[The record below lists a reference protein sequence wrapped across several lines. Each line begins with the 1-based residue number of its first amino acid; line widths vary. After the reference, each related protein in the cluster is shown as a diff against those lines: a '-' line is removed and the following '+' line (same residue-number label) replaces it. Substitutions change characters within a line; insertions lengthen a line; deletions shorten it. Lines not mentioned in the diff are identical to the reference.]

1 MTKSI
6 VFPGQGS
13 QYLGM
18 GKHLYDNFSVS
29 KRVFDEVDDALNIKL
44 TEIIFGEKAEEL
56 NLTENTQP
64 AIMAVSIATLEA
76 LKKEKGIEIK
86 DFNFCAGHSLGE
98 YSALV
103 ASKSIKLSDAAR
115 ILKKR
120 GQVMQNAVPIGQ
132 GAMAAILNIKV
143 KDLEKFIE
151 ENKFLSIEISNDN
164 CPGQCVISGKKEE
177 IDNFIILIKN
187 ELKKKAISLPVS
199 APFHCKMMK
208 PAADELKFFLKQF
221 EISNS
226 IIPIVS
232 NFSVLPVHIS
242 SEIEKL
248 LISCVYN
255 RVRWR
260 EIVEFFNKNNITDCT
275 ECGPGKALTNMFKRF
290 EFDIKCV
297 KVDNMED
304 IKNYV

>member
-18 GKHLYDNFSVS
+18 GKYLYDNFSVS
-29 KRVFDEVDDALNIKL
+29 KRIFEEVNDALDFKL
-44 TEIIFGEKAEEL
+44 TEIIFGDDAGKL

-76 LKKEKGIEIK
+76 LKKEKGIVIN

-103 ASKSIKLSDAAR
+103 AAESIKLADAAK

-120 GQVMQNAVPIGQ
+120 GQAMQSAVPIGQ
-132 GAMAAILNIKV
+132 GAMAAILNIQV
-143 KDLEKFIE
+143 NDLEKFIQ
-151 ENKFLSIEISNDN
+151 ENNFLSIEISNDN

-177 IDNFIILIKN
+177 IDNFVILIKN
-187 ELKKKAISLPVS
+187 ELKKKAIILPVS

-208 PAADELKFFLKQF
+208 SAADELQSFLKQF
-221 EISNS
+221 EINNPT
-226 IIPIVS
+226 IPIVS
-232 NFSVLPVHIS
+232 NVNVSPIKKS
-242 SEIEKL
+242 NEIE
-248 LISCVYN
+248 
-255 RVRWR
+255 
-260 EIVEFFNKNNITDCT
+260 
-275 ECGPGKALTNMFKRF
+275 
-290 EFDIKCV
+290 
-297 KVDNMED
+297 
-304 IKNYV
+304 

>member
-18 GKHLYDNFSVS
+18 GKYLYDNFSVS
-29 KRVFDEVDDALNIKL
+29 KRVFEEVDDSLNFKL
-44 TEIIFGEKAEEL
+44 TEIIFGDDTGKL

-76 LKKEKGIEIK
+76 LKYEKGIKIN

-103 ASKSIKLSDAAR
+103 ATKSIKLAD
-115 ILKKR
+115 
-120 GQVMQNAVPIGQ
+120 AVPIGQ
-132 GAMAAILNIKV
+132 GAMAAILNIQV
-143 KDLEKFIE
+143 NDLEKFIK
-151 ENKFLSIEISNDN
+151 ENNFSSIEISNDN
-164 CPGQCVISGKKEE
+164 CPGQCVISGKREE
-177 IDNFIILIKN
+177 IDNFVILIKN
-187 ELKKKAISLPVS
+187 KLKKKGIPLPVS

-208 PAADELKFFLKQF
+208 SAADELKIFLKQF
-221 EISNS
+221 EINDLA
-226 IIPIVS
+226 IPIIS
-232 NFSVLPVHIS
+232 NVSVLPIKIS
-242 SEIEKL
+242 SEIEEL
-248 LISCVYN
+248 LISCIYN

-260 EIVEFFNKNNITDCT
+260 EIVEFFYKNNVSECI

-290 EFDIKCV
+290 EFKIKCV
-297 KVDNMED
+297 KVDNIED
-304 IKNYV
+304 LKNYV

>member
-29 KRVFDEVDDALNIKL
+29 KRVFEEVDDALGFKL
-44 TEIIFGEKAEEL
+44 TEIIFGNNSDKL

-64 AIMAVSIATLEA
+64 AIMAVSVATLEA
-76 LKKEKGIEIK
+76 LKNEKGVKIN

-103 ASKSIKLSDAAR
+103 AAKSINVADAAK

-120 GQVMQNAVPIGQ
+120 GQAMQNAVPLGQ
-132 GAMAAILNIKV
+132 GTMAAILNIEV
-143 KDLEKFIE
+143 SDLEKFIE
-151 ENKFLSIEISNDN
+151 KSNFLSIEISNDN

-177 IDNFIILIKN
+177 IDSFVILIKH

-208 PAADELKFFLKQF
+208 SAAEELENFLKQF
-221 EISNS
+221 KISDPLIPIISNVS
-226 IIPIVS
+226 VSPIKK
-232 NFSVLPVHIS
+232 S
-242 SEIEKL
+242 SEIEQL

-260 EIVEFFNKNNITDCT
+260 EIVEFLNKNNVSECI

-290 EFDIKCV
+290 EFKIKCV
-297 KVDNMED
+297 KVDNIED
-304 IKNYV
+304 LKNYA

>member
-18 GKHLYDNFSVS
+18 GKYLYDNFIVS
-29 KRVFDEVDDALNIKL
+29 KRIFDEIDDALDIKL
-44 TEIIFGEKAEEL
+44 TSIIFGEDADKL

-86 DFNFCAGHSLGE
+86 NFNFCAGHSLGE

-103 ASKSIKLSDAAR
+103 AAESIKLSDAAK

-120 GQVMQNAVPIGQ
+120 GQAMQNAVPIGQ
-132 GAMAAILNIKV
+132 GAMAAILNIEV
-143 KDLEKFIE
+143 KDLERFIID
-151 ENKFLSIEISNDN
+151 NNFLSIEISNDN

-177 IDNFIILIKN
+177 TDNLVNLIKN
-187 ELKKKAISLPVS
+187 ELKKKAITLPVS

-208 PAADELKFFLKQF
+208 PAADELQNFLKQF
-221 EISNS
+221 KINNP

-232 NFSVLPVHIS
+232 NVSVIPENTGS
-242 SEIEKL
+242 QIEKL
-248 LISCVYN
+248 LISCIYN

-260 EIVEFFNKNNITDCT
+260 EIVEFFNNNNISHCI

-290 EFDIKCV
+290 KFDIKCV
-297 KVDNMED
+297 KLDNIED

>member
-29 KRVFDEVDDALNIKL
+29 KRIFDEVDDALNIKL
-44 TEIIFGEKAEEL
+44 TEIIFGEKSEKL

-76 LKKEKGIEIK
+76 LKIEKGIKIN

-103 ASKSIKLSDAAR
+103 AAKSIKLSDAAK

-120 GQVMQNAVPIGQ
+120 GQVMQNAVPVGQ

-143 KDLEKFIE
+143 NDLEKFIE

-208 PAADELKFFLKQF
+208 PAADELEIFLKQF
-221 EISNS
+221 EISNPL
-226 IIPIVS
+226 IPIVS
-232 NFSVLPVHIS
+232 NVSVLPVNIS
-242 SEIEKL
+242 SEIKKL

-260 EIVEFFNKNNITDCT
+260 EIVEFFKKNNITECI

-297 KVDNMED
+297 KVDNIED

>member
-18 GKHLYDNFSVS
+18 GKHLYDNFSTS
-29 KRVFDEVDDALNIKL
+29 KRVFEEVDDALGFKL
-44 TEIIFGEKAEEL
+44 TEIIFGDETEKL

-76 LKKEKGIEIK
+76 LKSEKGIKID

-103 ASKSIKLSDAAR
+103 AAKSIKLTDAAK

-120 GQVMQNAVPIGQ
+120 GQAMQNAVPIGQ
-132 GAMAAILNIKV
+132 GAMAAILNIQV
-143 KDLEKFIE
+143 NDLEKFIK
-151 ENKFLSIEISNDN
+151 ENNFLSIEISNDN

-177 IDNFIILIKN
+177 IDSFIVLIKN

-208 PAADELKFFLKQF
+208 SAAEELESFLKQF
-221 EISNS
+221 EINNPT
-226 IIPIVS
+226 IPIVS
-232 NFSVLPVHIS
+232 NVSVSPIKKS
-242 SEIEKL
+242 SEIERL

-260 EIVEFFNKNNITDCT
+260 EIVEFLNKNNVSECI

-290 EFDIKCV
+290 EFNIKCV

-304 IKNYV
+304 LKNYA

>member
-29 KRVFDEVDDALNIKL
+29 KQVFDEVDDALNTKL
-44 TEIIFGEKAEEL
+44 TEIIFGEDTEKL

-76 LKKEKGIEIK
+76 LKNEKGFK
-86 DFNFCAGHSLGE
+86 LDDFIFCAGHSLGE

-103 ASKSIKLSDAAR
+103 AAESIKLADAAK

-120 GQVMQNAVPIGQ
+120 GQAMQNAVPVGQ
-132 GAMAAILNIKV
+132 GTMAAILNIQV
-143 KDLEKFIE
+143 QDLEKFIKE
-151 ENKFLSIEISNDN
+151 KKFYSIEISNDN
-164 CPGQCVISGKKEE
+164 CPGQCVVSGQKDE
-177 IDNFIILIKN
+177 INKLLPLIKN
-187 ELKKKAISLPVS
+187 ELKKKAIPLAVS
-199 APFHCKMMK
+199 APFHCRMMK
-208 PAADELKFFLKQF
+208 PAADELEDFLKQF
-221 EISNS
+221 EINKPV
-226 IIPIVS
+226 IPIIS
-232 NFSVLPVHIS
+232 NVSVLPETVS
-242 SEIEKL
+242 SEIKKL
-248 LISCVYN
+248 LVSCVYN

-260 EIVEFFNKNNITDCT
+260 EIVEFFNKNNILECI

-290 EFDIKCV
+290 EFNIKCV
-297 KVDNMED
+297 KLDSED
-304 IKNYV
+304 DLKNYV

>member
-18 GKHLYDNFSVS
+18 GKHLYDNFGIS
-29 KRVFDEVDDALNIKL
+29 KRVFEEVDDALDFKL
-44 TEIIFGEKAEEL
+44 TEIIFGDASDKL

-76 LKKEKGIEIK
+76 LKKEKGIKINE
-86 DFNFCAGHSLGE
+86 FNFCAGHSLGE

-103 ASKSIKLSDAAR
+103 AAKSIKLADAAK

-120 GQVMQNAVPIGQ
+120 GQAMQNAVPIGQ
-132 GAMAAILNIKV
+132 GAMAAILNIEV

-151 ENKFLSIEISNDN
+151 ENNFLSVEISNDN
-164 CPGQCVISGKKEE
+164 CPGQCVVSGNKKE
-177 IDNFIILIKN
+177 IDNFVILIKN

-208 PAADELKFFLKQF
+208 SAADELKNFLKQF
-221 EISNS
+221 EINDPA
-226 IIPIVS
+226 IPIVS
-232 NFSVLPVHIS
+232 NVSVLPVKS
-242 SEIEKL
+242 SNEIEQL

-260 EIVEFFNKNNITDCT
+260 ETIEFFYENNILECI

-297 KVDNMED
+297 KLDNMED
-304 IKNYV
+304 FKNYA

>member
-44 TEIIFGEKAEEL
+44 TEIIFGEEAEEL

-221 EISNS
+221 EISNP

-232 NFSVLPVHIS
+232 NVSVLPVHIS

-260 EIVEFFNKNNITDCT
+260 EIVEFFNKNNITECT

-297 KVDNMED
+297 KVDKIED
-304 IKNYV
+304 IKNYA

>member
-29 KRVFDEVDDALNIKL
+29 KRVFEEVDDALDFKL
-44 TEIIFGEKAEEL
+44 TEIIFGDEVNKL

-76 LKKEKGIEIK
+76 LKKEKGVKIK
-86 DFNFCAGHSLGE
+86 DFKFCAGHSLGE

-103 ASKSIKLSDAAR
+103 AAESIKLDDAAK

-120 GQVMQNAVPIGQ
+120 GQAMQNAVPIGH
-132 GAMAAILNIKV
+132 GAMAAILNIEV
-143 KDLEKFIE
+143 NQLEKFIQ
-151 ENKFLSIEISNDN
+151 ENNFSSIEISNDN

-177 IDNFIILIKN
+177 IDSFVTLIKN
-187 ELKKKAISLPVS
+187 KLKKKAISLPVS

-208 PAADELKFFLKQF
+208 SAADELQNFLKQF
-221 EISNS
+221 EIKDTT
-226 IIPIVS
+226 IPIVS
-232 NFSVLPVHIS
+232 NVSVSPVNKS
-242 SEIEKL
+242 SEIEQL

-260 EIVEFFNKNNITDCT
+260 EIVEFFNKNNILESI

-290 EFDIKCV
+290 EFNIKCV
-297 KVDNMED
+297 KVDNIED
-304 IKNYV
+304 LKNYA

>member
-18 GKHLYDNFSVS
+18 GKYLYDNFSVS
-29 KRVFDEVDDALNIKL
+29 KRVFEEVDDSLNIKL
-44 TEIIFGEKAEEL
+44 TDIIFGDNAGKL

-76 LKKEKGIEIK
+76 LKYEKGIKIN

-103 ASKSIKLSDAAR
+103 AAKSIKLADAAK

-120 GQVMQNAVPIGQ
+120 GQAMQDAVPIGQ
-132 GAMAAILNIKV
+132 GAMAAILNIQV
-143 KDLEKFIE
+143 NDLEKFIQ
-151 ENKFLSIEISNDN
+151 ENNFLSIEISNDN

-177 IDNFIILIKN
+177 IDSFVILIKN
-187 ELKKKAISLPVS
+187 ELKKKAITLPVS

-208 PAADELKFFLKQF
+208 SAADELQNFFKQF
-221 EISNS
+221 EINDL

-232 NFSVLPVHIS
+232 NVSVSPIKIS
-242 SEIEKL
+242 SEIEQL
-248 LISCVYN
+248 LISCIYN

-260 EIVEFFNKNNITDCT
+260 EIVEFFNKNNVSKCI
-275 ECGPGKALTNMFKRF
+275 ECGPGRALTNMFKRF
-290 EFDIKCV
+290 EFNIKCV

-304 IKNYV
+304 LKNYA

>member
-29 KRVFDEVDDALNIKL
+29 KRIFDEVDEALGTKL
-44 TEIIFGEKAEEL
+44 TEIIFGEDSEKL

-64 AIMAVSIATLEA
+64 AIMTVSIATYEA
-76 LKKEKGIEIK
+76 LKEEKGIKIN
-86 DFNFCAGHSLGE
+86 DFTYCAGHSLGE

-103 ASKSIKLSDAAR
+103 AAGSIKLDDAAK

-120 GQVMQNAVPIGQ
+120 GQVMQNAVPIGE
-132 GAMAAILNIKV
+132 GAMAAILNIQV
-143 KDLEKFIE
+143 EDLEKFIE

-164 CPGQCVISGKKEE
+164 CPGQCVVSGRKEE
-177 IDNFIILIKN
+177 IDDLIISIKN
-187 ELKKKAISLPVS
+187 RLKKKAIPLPVS

-208 PAADELKFFLKQF
+208 PAADELQNFLQQF
-221 EISNS
+221 KINDP
-226 IIPIVS
+226 IIPIIS
-232 NFSVLPVHIS
+232 NVSVLPEKTS
-242 SEIEKL
+242 SEIKKL
-248 LISCVYN
+248 LINCIYN

-260 EIVEFFNKNNITDCT
+260 EIVQFFFKNNVIEST

-290 EFDIKCV
+290 EFNIKCV
-297 KVDNMED
+297 KVDSIED
-304 IKNYV
+304 LKNYE

>member
-221 EISNS
+221 EISNP

-232 NFSVLPVHIS
+232 NVSVLPIHIS

-260 EIVEFFNKNNITDCT
+260 EIVEFFNKNNITECT

-297 KVDNMED
+297 KVDNIED
-304 IKNYV
+304 IKNYA

>member
-29 KRVFDEVDDALNIKL
+29 KRVFEEVDDALGFKL
-44 TEIIFGEKAEEL
+44 TEIIFGNNSDKL

-64 AIMAVSIATLEA
+64 AIMAVSVATFEA
-76 LKKEKGIEIK
+76 LKNEKGVKIN

-103 ASKSIKLSDAAR
+103 VAKSIKLADAAK

-120 GQVMQNAVPIGQ
+120 GQAMQNAVPLGQ
-132 GAMAAILNIKV
+132 GTMAAILNIEV
-143 KDLEKFIE
+143 SDLEKFIE
-151 ENKFLSIEISNDN
+151 KSNFLSIEISNDN

-177 IDNFIILIKN
+177 IDSFVILIKN

-208 PAADELKFFLKQF
+208 SAAEELENFLKQF
-221 EISNS
+221 KIIDPLIPIISNVS
-226 IIPIVS
+226 VSPIKK
-232 NFSVLPVHIS
+232 S

-260 EIVEFFNKNNITDCT
+260 EIVEFLNKNNVSECT
-275 ECGPGKALTNMFKRF
+275 ECGPGKALSNMFKRF
-290 EFDIKCV
+290 EFNIKCV

-304 IKNYV
+304 LKNYV

>member
-29 KRVFDEVDDALNIKL
+29 KRIFDEVDDALNIKL
-44 TEIIFGEKAEEL
+44 TEIIFGEKSEKL

-76 LKKEKGIEIK
+76 LKIEKGIKIN

-103 ASKSIKLSDAAR
+103 AAKSIKLSDAAK

-120 GQVMQNAVPIGQ
+120 GQVMQNAVPVGQ

-143 KDLEKFIE
+143 NDLEKFIE

-208 PAADELKFFLKQF
+208 PAADELKNFLKQF
-221 EISNS
+221 EINNPL
-226 IIPIVS
+226 IPFVS
-232 NFSVLPVHIS
+232 NVSVLPVNIS
-242 SEIEKL
+242 TEIEKL

-260 EIVEFFNKNNITDCT
+260 EIVEFFGRNNITECT

-297 KVDNMED
+297 KVDNIED
-304 IKNYV
+304 IKNYA